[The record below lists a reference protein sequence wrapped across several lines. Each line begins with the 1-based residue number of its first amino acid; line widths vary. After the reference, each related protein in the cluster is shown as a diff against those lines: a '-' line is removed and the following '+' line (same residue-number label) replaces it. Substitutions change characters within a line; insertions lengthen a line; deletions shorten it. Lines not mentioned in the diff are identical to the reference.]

1 MEYVSGAVRTPPR
14 WMGQVGLEWL
24 FRLAENPS
32 RFWYR
37 YTVEPMH
44 VLSQV
49 MRWLCFD
56 SLSRE
61 STYRSNAVTPRAVQH
76 EAGNP
81 TTVSARGSTGS

>member
-61 STYRSNAVTPRAVQH
+61 STYRSHDISHLESAVVAPS
-76 EAGNP
+76 
-81 TTVSARGSTGS
+81 SAR